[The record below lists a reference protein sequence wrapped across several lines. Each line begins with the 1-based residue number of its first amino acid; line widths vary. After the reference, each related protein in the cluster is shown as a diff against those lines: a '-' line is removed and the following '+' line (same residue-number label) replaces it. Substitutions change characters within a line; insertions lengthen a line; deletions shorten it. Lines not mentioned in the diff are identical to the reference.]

1 MTRKNVN
8 SAPPNP
14 NGEISSRRKYRSS
27 TRNRTRL
34 LYHRR
39 VSRPSGRTTRRLLVG
54 LAILAGAAVTSDR
67 PSVAG
72 GPPDRLDQFRRLALA
87 RPSMWQADTDAP
99 VDAYREMYALLDEEI
114 VESLG
119 TGGLFAS
126 PAFLQDRLDAFSE
139 AWGAAAV
146 GVVRVGRFV
155 VGAFQMSDAPG
166 ANSVRV
172 YGRLGGEAALLTTLS
187 RDGRPTVYPWALAPS
202 GASQFIA
209 AWEGPATGRGIR
221 ALRLDLVRQQGDD
234 LRVVWSSTDLF
245 PEGLMARAYSVRSG
259 EIRVRY
265 EPDYPGH
272 TPGCEGQTEAEDVFR
287 AAPQSGTLVRRAGR
301 EVNAWH
307 RELRATV
314 TQLFDALASGDEASL
329 TKLVADAQVRRRLPS
344 TLRPDT
350 ACDAADSTTNPQS
363 VSVAATAEH
372 TPWALTFQRGGTRW
386 RLVAAG
392 PVLP

>member
-8 SAPPNP
+8 NAQPNA
-14 NGEISSRRKYRSS
+14 NGEISSRAMYRSR
-27 TRNRTRL
+27 TGNRTSL

-39 VSRPSGRTTRRLLVG
+39 VGRLTVG
-54 LAILAGAAVTSDR
+54 RIRKILAGLAMLGTAALVTDR
-67 PSVAG
+67 PDAAG
-72 GPPDRLDQFRRLALA
+72 PVDRLDQFRTLA
-87 RPSMWQADTDAP
+87 RARSIGNGSPDGSP
-99 VDAYREMYALLDEEI
+99 DAYREMYALLDEEI

-119 TGGLFAS
+119 TGGLYAS
-126 PAFLQDRLDAFSE
+126 TGFLQDRLDAFGE

-146 GVVRVGRFV
+146 DVVRVGRLM

-172 YGRLGGEAALLTTLS
+172 YGRLGNEAALLTTLS
-187 RDGRPTVYPWALAPS
+187 REGRPTVYPWAPAQG
-202 GASQFIA
+202 GAAQFVT

-221 ALRLDLVRQQGDD
+221 TLRLDLVRQYGDD
-234 LRVVWSSTDLF
+234 LRVVWSSNDLF
-245 PEGLMARAYSVRSG
+245 PEGLLARTYSVRGS

-265 EPDYPGH
+265 EPDYPGR

-287 AAPQSGTLVRRAGR
+287 TASESGTLVRRAGR
-301 EVNAWH
+301 ELNAWH

-314 TQLFDALASGDEASL
+314 TQLFDALAAGDDASVA
-329 TKLVADAQVRRRLPS
+329 KLVADPQIRRRLPS
-344 TLRPDT
+344 TLRPDA
-350 ACDAADSTTNPQS
+350 ACDAADSVSNPHS

-372 TPWALTFQRGGTRW
+372 TPWALTFQRGTARW
-386 RLVAAG
+386 RLVAAA

>member
-1 MTRKNVN
+1 MRK
-8 SAPPNP
+8 
-14 NGEISSRRKYRSS
+14 
-27 TRNRTRL
+27 L
-34 LYHRR
+34 LA
-39 VSRPSGRTTRRLLVG
+39 G
-54 LAILAGAAVTSDR
+54 LAMLGTAALVTDR
-67 PSVAG
+67 PNAAG
-72 GPPDRLDQFRRLALA
+72 PVDRLDQFRSLA
-87 RPSMWQADTDAP
+87 RARSLGNGTPEVAA
-99 VDAYREMYALLDEEI
+99 DAYREMYALLDEEI

-119 TGGLFAS
+119 TGGLYAS
-126 PAFLQDRLDAFSE
+126 TGFLQDRLDAFGE

-146 GVVRVGRFV
+146 DVVRVGRLM

-166 ANSVRV
+166 VNSVRV

-187 RDGRPTVYPWALAPS
+187 RDGRPVVYPWAPAPG
-202 GASQFIA
+202 GAAQFVA
-209 AWEGPATGRGIR
+209 AWEGAATGRGIR

-234 LRVVWSSTDLF
+234 LRVVWSSSDLF
-245 PEGLMARAYSVRSG
+245 PEALMVRAYSVRGG

-287 AAPQSGTLVRRAGR
+287 AAAQSVTLVRRTGR

-314 TQLFDALASGDEASL
+314 AQLFDALAAGDEASL
-329 TKLVADAQVRRRLPS
+329 TKLVADPQIRRRLPS
-344 TLRPDT
+344 TLRPDA
-350 ACDAADSTTNPQS
+350 ACDAADSVTNPQS

-372 TPWALTFQRGGTRW
+372 TPWALTFQRGGARW

>member
-8 SAPPNP
+8 NAQLNA
-14 NGEISSRRKYRSS
+14 NGETSSRAMYRSR
-27 TRNRTRL
+27 TGNRTSL

-39 VSRPSGRTTRRLLVG
+39 VSRLTGGTTLKLLAG
-54 LAILAGAAVTSDR
+54 LAMLGTAALLTDRLDAAGPV
-67 PSVAG
+67 
-72 GPPDRLDQFRRLALA
+72 DRLDQFRTLA
-87 RPSMWQADTDAP
+87 RARSMANGAADSSPDAF
-99 VDAYREMYALLDEEI
+99 REMYALLDEEI

-119 TGGLFAS
+119 TGGLYAS
-126 PAFLQDRLDAFSE
+126 TAFLQDRLDAFGE

-146 GVVRVGRFV
+146 DVVRVGRLM

-166 ANSVRV
+166 VNSVRV

-245 PEGLMARAYSVRSG
+245 PDGLMARAYSVRG
-259 EIRVRY
+259 DEVRVRY
-265 EPDYPGH
+265 EPDYPGR

-287 AAPQSGTLVRRAGR
+287 ASLESGTLVLRAGR
-301 EVNAWH
+301 QVNAWH
-307 RELRATV
+307 RELRATAA
-314 TQLFDALASGDEASL
+314 QLFEA
-329 TKLVADAQVRRRLPS
+329 
-344 TLRPDT
+344 
-350 ACDAADSTTNPQS
+350 
-363 VSVAATAEH
+363 
-372 TPWALTFQRGGTRW
+372 
-386 RLVAAG
+386 
-392 PVLP
+392 